1 MIKSIETIQI
11 VTCEG
16 VQNSTLD
23 ETYIQVFKRH
33 AEIPYIQRRYK
44 ATPARIRRIRAMLHH
59 INTLESRMEV
69 CIWRYE
75 QYTDTIKKEYE
86 H

>member
-16 VQNSTLD
+16 IQNSTLD

-33 AEIPYIQRRYK
+33 AEIPYICRRYK
-44 ATPARIRRIRAMLHH
+44 VTPARIKRIRALNH
-59 INTLESRMEV
+59 IGNQESRMEV
-69 CIWRYE
+69 CVWRYE
-75 QYTDTIKKEYE
+75 NYTDHIKKEYE